1 VRHHWRELDYW
12 RWLWRQRMPGAAKL
26 AIGVLLLA
34 AVLAGGWFAAD
45 SLTAASASNQADS
58 LILET
63 TVNKVVTVHE
73 KGKLV
78 TKVVPTVKRV
88 VRVRAKTET
97 QIQTAHETD
106 LRYATRVVT
115 TPGGVRLV
123 RRVVTTR
130 VPVVTTKTVKQNGK
144 TRTVKVT
151 TLVPT
156 TKTETQVRTE
166 TQRQTVT
173 NVQTQAPNTVT
184 AVSTQNRTTTQ
195 TQTQT
200 QTQTVT
206 TTQTVT
212 QVQTQTVTNTQT
224 VTDTQTV
231 TNTVT
236 VTEPAVTVTVS
247 VPSV

>member
-1 VRHHWRELDYW
+1 
-12 RWLWRQRMPGAAKL
+12 MPGAAKL

-45 SLTAASASNQADS
+45 SLTAAEASNQADS

-63 TVNKVVTVHE
+63 TVNRVVTVHE

-97 QIQTAHETD
+97 QIQTQTAHETD

-184 AVSTQNRTTTQ
+184 AVSTQSHTTTQ

-200 QTQTVT
+200 QTQVQTTTVVQTTTNTVT
-206 TTQTVT
+206 LPAVTLPAVTQTVT
-212 QVQTQTVTNTQT
+212 ETVTSTTTAT
-224 VTDTQTV
+224 VTASPPPTT
-231 TNTVT
+231 
-236 VTEPAVTVTVS
+236 
-247 VPSV
+247 